1 MRKPTIDDLKLWHIV
16 VGGQYLLLG
25 CLALLGTALDHFY
38 GRGVDLTPLFLGAAF
53 YVLAS
58 FVAFVCS
65 VAEKSVAGALI
76 ATAPFYLPFLANL
89 L

>member
-25 CLALLGTALDHFY
+25 CLALIGTALDHFY
-38 GRGVDLTPLFLGAAF
+38 GRGADFTLLFLGAALF
-53 YVLAS
+53 VFVS
-58 FVAFVCS
+58 FIAFVCS
-65 VAEKSVAGALI
+65 VAEKSVVGAFI
-76 ATAPFYLPFLANL
+76 ATAPFYLPFLMNL